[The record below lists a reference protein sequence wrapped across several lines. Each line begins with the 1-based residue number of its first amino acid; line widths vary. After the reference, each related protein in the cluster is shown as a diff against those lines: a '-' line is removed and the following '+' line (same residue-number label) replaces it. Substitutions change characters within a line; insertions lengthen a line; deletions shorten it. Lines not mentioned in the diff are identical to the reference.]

1 MPTTQTEVRSVY
13 SVTGLATGT
22 PGRAPARAAAARHKP
37 CVVWL
42 SGLSGAGKTTLV
54 TRLAQQLQGSVPHTV
69 VLDGDRLRQGLCKDL
84 HYNAADRSE
93 NLRRAGEVCKLLV
106 ESGIIVLAAFVSPAR
121 ADRDMVRAMLG
132 EGEFIEVYCNAP
144 LSICEAR
151 DVKGLYAKARDG
163 QIPDFTGVSAPYEA
177 PLAPELVLDTAFQ
190 SIDGSLERI
199 LQMLIQRGVIDIR
212 QV

>member
-1 MPTTQTEVRSVY
+1 MPSTQTEVRSFHGVA
-13 SVTGLATGT
+13 GLATGT
-22 PGRAPARAAAARHKP
+22 PGRAAERAAPASYKP

-84 HYNAADRSE
+84 HYSAADRSE

-106 ESGIIVLAAFVSPAR
+106 DAGIIVLAAFVSPAR

-132 EGEFIEVYCNAP
+132 QGEFIEVYCNAP

-163 QIPDFTGVSAPYEA
+163 RIPDFTGVSAPYEA
-177 PLAPELVLDTAFQ
+177 PVSPELVLDTAFQ

>member
-1 MPTTQTEVRSVY
+1 MPSTHTEVGGFHG
-13 SVTGLATGT
+13 VTGSTGSI
-22 PGRAPARAAAARHKP
+22 PARAPLRSTSHGHKP

-54 TRLAQQLQGSVPHTV
+54 TRLARQLQGSAPHTV

-84 HYNAADRSE
+84 HYSAADRSE

-106 ESGIIVLAAFVSPAR
+106 DAGLIVLAAFVSPAR
-121 ADRDMVRAMLG
+121 ADREMVRAMVG
-132 EGEFIEVYCNAP
+132 EGEFFEVYCNAP

-151 DVKGLYAKARDG
+151 DVKGLYAKARGG

-199 LQMLIQRGVIDIR
+199 LQMLIARGVIDIR

>member
-1 MPTTQTEVRSVY
+1 MPTTHTESRTLQGVAGIPSGVQAC
-13 SVTGLATGT
+13 T
-22 PGRAPARAAAARHKP
+22 PARATAAGHKP

-84 HYNAADRSE
+84 HYSAADRSE

-106 ESGIIVLAAFVSPAR
+106 DAGLIVLAAFVSPAR
-121 ADRDMVRAMLG
+121 ADRDMVRAMLD

-163 QIPDFTGVSAPYEA
+163 KIPDFTGVSAPYEA

-199 LQMLIQRGVIDIR
+199 LQMLVKRGVIDIR